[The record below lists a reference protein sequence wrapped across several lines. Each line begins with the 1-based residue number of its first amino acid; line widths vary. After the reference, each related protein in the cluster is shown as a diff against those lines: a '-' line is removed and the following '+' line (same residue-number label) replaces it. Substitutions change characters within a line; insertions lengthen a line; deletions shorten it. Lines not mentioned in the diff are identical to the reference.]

1 MCQLFIS
8 ADDSLWSSK
17 TKSLRTQGVVTS
29 IRLEVFFWGILEELS
44 FRDQMTV
51 NQLITKLYL
60 ESLDADHDIGNFTS
74 FLRVCCSRYL
84 SLISD
89 GDLSHDWFNSGF
101 DRSRYRRLGL
111 GHVVLKPGPVGC
123 LGGTD
128 RWLGRVV
135 GVETY
140 SPGSRRFVSGNGDG
154 TWVVIVWI
162 GC

>member
-17 TKSLRTQGVVTS
+17 TKSLRIQGVVTS
-29 IRLEVFFWGILEELS
+29 IRLEVFFWDILEELS

-84 SLISD
+84 SLIAD
-89 GDLSHDWFNSGF
+89 GDLSRETRLPLEKVDAKNIIQREALRKNQRSALFNDSEENL
-101 DRSRYRRLGL
+101 SI
-111 GHVVLKPGPVGC
+111 
-123 LGGTD
+123 
-128 RWLGRVV
+128 
-135 GVETY
+135 
-140 SPGSRRFVSGNGDG
+140 N
-154 TWVVIVWI
+154 
-162 GC
+162 

>member
-17 TKSLRTQGVVTS
+17 TKSLRIQGVVTS
-29 IRLEVFFWGILEELS
+29 IRLEVFFWDILEELS

-84 SLISD
+84 SLIAD
-89 GDLSHDWFNSGF
+89 GDLSRETRLPLEKVDAKNIIQRETLRKNQRSALFNDS
-101 DRSRYRRLGL
+101 
-111 GHVVLKPGPVGC
+111 
-123 LGGTD
+123 
-128 RWLGRVV
+128 
-135 GVETY
+135 E
-140 SPGSRRFVSGNGDG
+140 GNLS
-154 TWVVIVWI
+154 IN
-162 GC
+162 

>member
-17 TKSLRTQGVVTS
+17 TKSLRIQGVVTS
-29 IRLEVFFWGILEELS
+29 IRLEVFFWDILEELS

-84 SLISD
+84 SLIAD
-89 GDLSHDWFNSGF
+89 GDLSRETELPLEKVDATNIIKRETLRKKQRSALFNDSEKNP
-101 DRSRYRRLGL
+101 SV
-111 GHVVLKPGPVGC
+111 H
-123 LGGTD
+123 
-128 RWLGRVV
+128 
-135 GVETY
+135 
-140 SPGSRRFVSGNGDG
+140 
-154 TWVVIVWI
+154 
-162 GC
+162 

>member
-17 TKSLRTQGVVTS
+17 TKSLRIQGVVTS
-29 IRLEVFFWGILEELS
+29 IRLEVFFWDILEELS

-84 SLISD
+84 SLIAD
-89 GDLSHDWFNSGF
+89 GDLSRETRLPLEKVDTKNIIQRETLRKNQRSALFNDS
-101 DRSRYRRLGL
+101 
-111 GHVVLKPGPVGC
+111 
-123 LGGTD
+123 
-128 RWLGRVV
+128 
-135 GVETY
+135 E
-140 SPGSRRFVSGNGDG
+140 GNLS
-154 TWVVIVWI
+154 IN
-162 GC
+162 

>member
-17 TKSLRTQGVVTS
+17 TKSLRIQGVVTS
-29 IRLEVFFWGILEELS
+29 IRLEVFFWDILEELS

-84 SLISD
+84 SLIAE
-89 GDLSHDWFNSGF
+89 GDLSRETRLPLEKVDAKNIIERETLRKNQRSALFNDS
-101 DRSRYRRLGL
+101 
-111 GHVVLKPGPVGC
+111 
-123 LGGTD
+123 
-128 RWLGRVV
+128 
-135 GVETY
+135 E
-140 SPGSRRFVSGNGDG
+140 GNLS
-154 TWVVIVWI
+154 IN
-162 GC
+162 

>member
-17 TKSLRTQGVVTS
+17 TKSLRIQGVVTS
-29 IRLEVFFWGILEELS
+29 IRLEVFFWDILEELS

-84 SLISD
+84 SLIAD
-89 GDLSHDWFNSGF
+89 GDLSRETRLPLEKVDARNIIQRENIRKNQRSALFNDS
-101 DRSRYRRLGL
+101 
-111 GHVVLKPGPVGC
+111 
-123 LGGTD
+123 
-128 RWLGRVV
+128 
-135 GVETY
+135 E
-140 SPGSRRFVSGNGDG
+140 GNLS
-154 TWVVIVWI
+154 IN
-162 GC
+162 

>member
-17 TKSLRTQGVVTS
+17 TKSLRIQGVVTS
-29 IRLEVFFWGILEELS
+29 IRLEVFFWDILEELS

-84 SLISD
+84 SLIAD
-89 GDLSHDWFNSGF
+89 GDLSRETALPLEKVDAKNIIERENLRKNQRSALFNDSEKNP
-101 DRSRYRRLGL
+101 SV
-111 GHVVLKPGPVGC
+111 H
-123 LGGTD
+123 
-128 RWLGRVV
+128 
-135 GVETY
+135 
-140 SPGSRRFVSGNGDG
+140 
-154 TWVVIVWI
+154 
-162 GC
+162 

>member
-17 TKSLRTQGVVTS
+17 TKSLRIQGVVTS
-29 IRLEVFFWGILEELS
+29 IRLEVFFWDILEELS

-84 SLISD
+84 SLIAD
-89 GDLSHDWFNSGF
+89 GDLSRETRLPLEKVDARNIIERENIRKNQRSALFNNSEENL
-101 DRSRYRRLGL
+101 SI
-111 GHVVLKPGPVGC
+111 
-123 LGGTD
+123 
-128 RWLGRVV
+128 
-135 GVETY
+135 
-140 SPGSRRFVSGNGDG
+140 N
-154 TWVVIVWI
+154 
-162 GC
+162 

>member
-17 TKSLRTQGVVTS
+17 TKSLRIQGVVTS
-29 IRLEVFFWGILEELS
+29 IRLEVFFWDILEELS

-84 SLISD
+84 SLIAD
-89 GDLSHDWFNSGF
+89 GDLSRETRLPLEKVDAKNIIQREALRKNQRSALFNDS
-101 DRSRYRRLGL
+101 
-111 GHVVLKPGPVGC
+111 
-123 LGGTD
+123 
-128 RWLGRVV
+128 
-135 GVETY
+135 E
-140 SPGSRRFVSGNGDG
+140 GNLS
-154 TWVVIVWI
+154 IN
-162 GC
+162 